1 MMSEIKNMS
10 YSPQLEPEIYQGQ
23 FGQFTITKSDRLGV
37 LIYRSALMVAALCF
51 AVGTTLVLWQGNSAV
66 VISLLTPIYACFCL
80 ALGICLITIH
90 IYMAILHRLLQLFWI
105 IGSVAAIA
113 LAFTSNDPLAITV
126 YNHPMTLIYG
136 IGFTFAALTGIY
148 FKEAFCFNRLET
160 KILTPLVP
168 TLLLS
173 HLAGF
178 LPLFSQQVLLAIWA
192 LCFLI
197 FALRKTFQAIPADI
211 GDKSV
216 FAYLKQ
222 KKSSVEV

>member
-10 YSPQLEPEIYQGQ
+10 YLPQSEPEIYQGQ
-23 FGQFTITKSDRLGV
+23 FGQFTITESDRLGV

-51 AVGTTLVLWQGNSAV
+51 AVATTLVLWQGNSAIV
-66 VISLLTPIYACFCL
+66 VSLLTPIYICFCL
-80 ALGICLITIH
+80 ALGVCLITIH

-113 LAFTSNDPLAITV
+113 LAFTSNEPLALTV
-126 YNHPMTLIYG
+126 YNHPITLIYG

-148 FKEAFCFNRLET
+148 FKEAFCFNRFET

-168 TLLLS
+168 TLLLA
-173 HLAGF
+173 HIIGF
-178 LPLFSQQVLLAIWA
+178 LPLFSEKVLLVIWA

-197 FALRKTFQAIPADI
+197 FALRKAFQAIPADI

-216 FAYLKQ
+216 FEYLQQ
-222 KKSSVEV
+222 KSTAGI